1 MYKSSM
7 ILLESKQSWISFN
20 VLAVVFLFGK
30 RGGVFKTRLH
40 GRRFVG
46 ENAFDGDGGSA
57 YLGSLGGLTALDFV
71 HKVPQHSV

>member
-7 ILLESKQSWISFN
+7 NLLESKQSWISFN

-30 RGGVFKTRLH
+30 RSGVFKTRLH

-46 ENAFDGDGGSA
+46 ENAVDGDGGSA
-57 YLGSLGGLTALDFV
+57 YLGSLGGFTTLDCI